1 MDTGI
6 DEEST
11 KLFFG
16 IEVPIP
22 GPRPLPILGNILDID
37 LVSPLDSL
45 IGLVRKYGPIFSLT
59 FAGTREITVSSR
71 ELVNEVSDESRFCKI
86 VTSGVETMRA
96 AAGDGLFTAQH
107 NNHTWGVA
115 HRILMPVFGPLKIR
129 SMFDDM
135 NDLSEQ
141 LCLKWARHCHSAPIE
156 VADDFTR
163 LTLDTISLCA
173 MDYRFNSFYLDK
185 KAHPFVESMV
195 EVLAEAD
202 LQAVLPDVFSLLRPR
217 AMSKFRNNIEQMQAT
232 CREIIAQ
239 RRQANGKKMPND
251 LLDAMLNGK
260 DPETGDSLS
269 EEAIVHNIITFLV
282 AGHETTSGLLS
293 FAIYYLVEHPQELK
307 RAREEVD
314 RVVGH
319 GPINVD
325 HLQQLP
331 FLDSVFR
338 ETLRLMP
345 TAPGYYVTPFKDEI
359 IGGKYLVK
367 PGEALCVL
375 LHTLHRDPKV
385 WGSDA
390 EDFRP
395 DRMRNLENIPQNA
408 WKPFGN
414 GMRGCIGRAFAWQEA
429 QLVISMILRN
439 FDLSKGDPNYKL
451 KVKHLLTIKPANF
464 KVRVSLRNDKRPTDF
479 LKSLK
484 TIPEPI
490 PKPIANPT
498 VISPSFLDP
507 ITILFG
513 SDAGTCEAVA
523 QRIAIEAGAKGYSPM
538 VLPMNDA
545 VDQLPQN
552 QPVILVSAS
561 YNGLPSRNAAKFVP
575 WVQGL
580 KPGDLQ
586 HLKYAVFGCGHRDWP
601 ATLFKVPRSLD
612 SILETAGGQ
621 RLCTLGVADTA
632 ATDVFFEVEKWLAN
646 DLWPTLLGYPAT
658 RATRPK
664 SDIDVKLTLEDPPR
678 ISLRSGFVAAT
689 VKDSR
694 ALSAE
699 GVPAKRHLE
708 LELPP
713 GTAYEAGG
721 HVHILPVNNA
731 QLVRRALSYFR
742 LSGDVVLTMK
752 SESGRPLPV
761 PSNTP
766 VTAWDLFASY
776 VELTGP
782 ATPGNIQVMSEL
794 AVSDETRRV
803 LEAMS
808 TSLLGS
814 EPRNRALSVLEL
826 LESFPDLN
834 LPLSEFL
841 IMLPQMRPRTY
852 SFSSSPAWQSN
863 SVTLTYTV
871 EKKGVASNYLA
882 SLRSGSVLFVSN
894 LPSTPHFCLPSAATQ
909 ATTPVIMIAAGAGLA
924 PFRGFIQDRAIS
936 LRSGATLAPA
946 LLFFGCHGQLL
957 DDMYRDELDGFEAEN
972 AVKVFRAFSR
982 DGDMSCKHVTD
993 QLRDHLG
1000 EVSALWEAGANF
1012 YVCGGKK
1019 ISDSVF
1025 DVLAPALFKNE
1036 KTTAAEAGAAGN
1048 VQKSFGMAPKGRYVV
1063 EVFN

>member
-1 MDTGI
+1 MDMRI
-6 DEEST
+6 DGEST
-11 KLFFG
+11 KIPLS
-16 IEVPIP
+16 IPVPIP
-22 GPRPLPILGNILDID
+22 GPKPLPILGNILNID

-45 IGLVRKYGPIFSLT
+45 IGLVSKYGPIFSLA
-59 FAGTREITVSSR
+59 FAGTREIIVSSR
-71 ELVNEVSDESRFCKI
+71 ELVDELSDESRFCKI
-86 VTSGVETMRA
+86 VTSGVERMRA

-195 EVLAEAD
+195 NVLAEAD
-202 LQAVLPDVFSLLRPR
+202 LQAVLPNVFSLLRPR
-217 AMSKFRNNIEQMQAT
+217 AMSKFRNNIKQMQAT

-239 RRQANGKKMPND
+239 RRQADGQRMPHD

-260 DPETGDSLS
+260 DPDTGDSLN

-293 FAIYYLVEHPQELK
+293 FAIYYLVEHPEELK
-307 RAREEVD
+307 KAREEVN
-314 RVVGH
+314 RVVGD
-319 GPINVD
+319 GPINVH

-331 FLDSVFR
+331 FLDSVLR

-345 TAPGYYVTPFKDEI
+345 TAPGYYVTPFRNEI
-359 IGGKYLVK
+359 IGNKYLVK

-390 EDFRP
+390 ESFRP
-395 DRMRNLENIPQNA
+395 DRMKNLEDIPPNA

-439 FDLSKGDPNYKL
+439 FDLSKSDPDYKL
-451 KVKHLLTIKPANF
+451 KVKHLLTIKPAGF

-484 TIPEPI
+484 AVPESI
-490 PKPIANPT
+490 PKST
-498 VISPSFLDP
+498 VCSTLVKSLVLRP

-513 SDAGTCEAVA
+513 SDTGTCEAVA
-523 QRIAIEAGAKGYSPM
+523 QKIAVDAGAKEYSPKI
-538 VLPMNDA
+538 LPMNDA
-545 VDQLPQN
+545 VDRLPRD
-552 QPVILVSAS
+552 QPVIIVAAS

-575 WVQGL
+575 WIQDL

-612 SILETAGGQ
+612 SMLETAGGQ
-621 RLCTLGVADTA
+621 RLCTLGAADTA
-632 ATDVFFEVEKWLAN
+632 ATDVFFEVEKWLTN
-646 DLWPTLLGYPAT
+646 DLWPILLGDPAMKAS
-658 RATRPK
+658 RSK
-664 SDIDVKLTLEDPPR
+664 SDVGVELTLEDPPR
-678 ISLRSGFVAAT
+678 VVLRSGFVAAT
-689 VKDSR
+689 VKDIR
-694 ALSAE
+694 VLSGE
-699 GVPAKRHLE
+699 GVPAKRHIE

-713 GTAYEAGG
+713 GTVYEAGG
-721 HVHILPVNNA
+721 HVQILPVNDA
-731 QLVRRALSYFR
+731 QLVRRTLSYFR
-742 LSGDVVLTMK
+742 LSSDVVLTIK

-766 VTAWDLFASY
+766 ITAWDLFASY
-776 VELTGP
+776 VELTGT

-808 TSLLGS
+808 KRLLCS
-814 EPRNRALSVLEL
+814 ESRNTGLSVLEV
-826 LESFPDLN
+826 LESYPDLN

-841 IMLPQMRPRTY
+841 ILLPQMRPRTY
-852 SFSSSPAWQSN
+852 SFSSSPAWHSN
-863 SVTLTYTV
+863 SATLTYTV
-871 EKKGVASNYLA
+871 EKKGIASNYLA
-882 SLRSGSVLFVSN
+882 SLCPGSVLFVSP
-894 LPSTPHFCLPSAATQ
+894 LPSTSHFCLPSAATQ

-924 PFRGFIQDRAIS
+924 PFRGFLQERAIS

-957 DDMYRDELDGFEAEN
+957 DDMYRDELDAFEAEN
-972 AVKVFRAFSR
+972 VVKVFRAFSR
-982 DGDMSCKHVTD
+982 EGDASCKHVTD
-993 QLRDHLG
+993 QLRNHLQ
-1000 EVSALWEAGANF
+1000 EVSDLWEVGANI

-1019 ISDSVF
+1019 VSDSVF
-1025 DVLAPALFKNE
+1025 DVLGPALHKGGDGTGKE
-1036 KTTAAEAGAAGN
+1036 AYAADD
-1048 VQKSFGMAPKGRYVV
+1048 VQKFFGMATKSRYVV